1 MTGDGSPREVVG
13 YCFVLR
19 EGSSYVGCVSV
30 QHDDFY
36 GTPRATHHDAM
47 LEAREL
53 GAMLRT
59 ERVITE
65 CVCACLPESSR

>member
-1 MTGDGSPREVVG
+1 MTDVNSPREVG

-19 EGSSYVGCVSV
+19 DGDSYVGCVCV
-30 QHDDFY
+30 QHDEFY
-36 GTPRATHHDAM
+36 GIARRTHHDAM

-59 ERVITE
+59 ERLITE
-65 CVCACLPESSR
+65 CVCTCRPES